1 MVNNVVYST
10 GKTSQEK
17 QDMRL
22 DMDERVMDAATVS
35 NKTKIDGA
43 TRAPDNLVCT
53 APSPKVTAVVTGSRG
68 DTANT
73 DTNT

>member
-1 MVNNVVYST
+1 
-10 GKTSQEK
+10 
-17 QDMRL
+17 MRL

-43 TRAPDNLVCT
+43 TPAPDNGVGT
-53 APSPKVTAVVTGSRG
+53 APGLKVTAVVTGSQG
-68 DTANT
+68 DTAHT

>member
-22 DMDERVMDAATVS
+22 DMDERVMAAATVI
-35 NKTKIDGA
+35 NTTEIKGA
-43 TRAPDNLVCT
+43 TPAPDNGVGT